1 MLAHLCPKSQ
11 RMSKLIIITAEELE
25 TIFDARL
32 KAALERY
39 TPQPKQ
45 RQPDETPGEAGQAFV
60 SKKQAAR
67 LLSCSP
73 STIDNHARAGH
84 LTRHYI
90 GKAVRFDRQQ
100 VLALARRNT
109 STKTKI

>member
-1 MLAHLCPKSQ
+1 MQ
-11 RMSKLIIITAEELE
+11 TTVITSLSYEELQTLISE
-25 TIFDARL
+25 TLRKEL
-32 KAALERY
+32 KQIV
-39 TPQPKQ
+39 PPP
-45 RQPDETPGEAGQAFV
+45 RQEEPPGQAGEAFV

-73 STIDNHARAGH
+73 STIDNHARAGS

-100 VLALARRNT
+100 VLNLAKRHS
-109 STKTKI
+109 STKQRSK

>member
-1 MLAHLCPKSQ
+1 MTQILF
-11 RMSKLIIITAEELE
+11 TALTKQELE
-25 TIFDARL
+25 AMLDSRFILALQRL
-32 KAALERY
+32 TSQL
-39 TPQPKQ
+39 PFKQ
-45 RQPDETPGEAGQAFV
+45 DEPPGEAEQQPFV

-84 LTRHYI
+84 LTRHYV